1 MDLGIKGKLALVT
14 GASRGIGK
22 GISDSLLSENVRV
35 IGISKSDIINKN
47 KNFSFIKC
55 DLSNKKNL
63 FELIKKLKKES
74 LYPDIIVNNVG
85 GNLGYTDPLKSFE
98 GWKDVSFLNLETS
111 MILNEAFLPIMIK
124 NKWGRVCHVSSIS
137 SLENQGPPIYCAAK
151 AALNAYVRSL
161 GRFVCENNV
170 ILTSILPGAIFTSGG
185 YWDEAS
191 SRRPEHVQKYLT
203 DRMAIKRFGK
213 VSEIADL
220 VTVLVS
226 EKSSFCP
233 GTSLLA
239 DGGQGRVF

>member
-22 GISDSLLSENVRV
+22 GITYSLLSENVRV
-35 IGISKSDIINKN
+35 IGISKSDIAIKD

-55 DLSNKKNL
+55 DLSNKNNL
-63 FELIKKLKKES
+63 FELIEKLKKES
-74 LYPDIIVNNVG
+74 LYPDIIINNVG
-85 GNLGYTDPLKSFE
+85 GNLGYIDPLKSFE

-111 MILNEAFLPIMIK
+111 MILNEAFLPKMIK
-124 NKWGRVCHVSSIS
+124 NRWGRVCHVSSIS
-137 SLENQGPPIYCAAK
+137 SLENQGPPIYCAVK

-161 GRFVCENNV
+161 GRYVCENNV

-191 SRRPEHVQKYLT
+191 SKRPEHVERYLK

-213 VSEIADL
+213 VSEISDL